1 MEKNKGMIVIFT
13 DIDGVLNPHWKTKW
27 SKSSI
32 QIFNQIC
39 QEYDLKPVISSTW
52 RINHT
57 KEELQKI
64 FDQQGI
70 EVEIYD
76 YTPHIDQADRGLE
89 IKEWLDNNKV
99 DDFIVIDDVTRNI
112 EPHIHKNVIKVR
124 NWVGLTT
131 EEYIEIKKILDSG
144 T

>member
-1 MEKNKGMIVIFT
+1 MRAIFT

-32 QIFNQIC
+32 QIYNQIC
-39 QEYDLKPVISSTW
+39 QEYDLKPVITSTW

-57 KEELQKI
+57 KEQLQKI
-64 FDQQGI
+64 FYEQGI

-76 YTPHIDQADRGLE
+76 YTPHLDQKDRGLE
-89 IKEWLDNNKV
+89 IKEWLNNNKV
-99 DDFIVIDDVTRNI
+99 DNYVVIDDIVHNI
-112 EPHIHKNVIKVR
+112 TPHVDNVIKVR

-131 EEYIEIKKILDSG
+131 EEYIEIKKILDNG
-144 T
+144 NEL

>member
-1 MEKNKGMIVIFT
+1 MRAIFT

-32 QIFNQIC
+32 QIYNQIC
-39 QEYDLKPVISSTW
+39 QEYDLKPVITSTW

-57 KEELQKI
+57 KEQLQKI
-64 FDQQGI
+64 FYEQGI

-76 YTPHIDQADRGLE
+76 YTPHLDQKDRGLE
-89 IKEWLDNNKV
+89 IKEWLSNNKV
-99 DDFIVIDDVTRNI
+99 DNYVVIDDIVHNI
-112 EPHIHKNVIKVR
+112 TPHVDNVIKVR

-131 EEYIEIKKILDSG
+131 EEYIEIKKILDND
-144 T
+144 

>member
-1 MEKNKGMIVIFT
+1 MRAIFT

-32 QIFNQIC
+32 QIYNQIC
-39 QEYDLKPVISSTW
+39 QEYDLKPVITSTW

-57 KEELQKI
+57 KEQLQKI
-64 FDQQGI
+64 FYEQGI

-76 YTPHIDQADRGLE
+76 YTPHLDQKDRGLE
-89 IKEWLDNNKV
+89 IKEWLNNNKV
-99 DDFIVIDDVTRNI
+99 DNYVVIDDIVHNI
-112 EPHIHKNVIKVR
+112 TPHVDNVIKVR

-131 EEYIEIKKILDSG
+131 EEYIEIKKILDND
-144 T
+144 

>member
-1 MEKNKGMIVIFT
+1 MEKEIRVIFT
-13 DIDGVLNPHWKTKW
+13 DLDGVLNPHWKTKW

-32 QIFNQIC
+32 QIYNQIC

-57 KEELQKI
+57 KEQLQKI
-64 FDQQGI
+64 FDDQGI

-76 YTPHIDQADRGLE
+76 YTPHLDQKDRGLE
-89 IKEWLDNNKV
+89 IKEWLSNNKV
-99 DDFIVIDDVTRNI
+99 DNYVVIDDIVHNI
-112 EPHIHKNVIKVR
+112 TPHVDNVIKVR

-131 EEYIEIKKILDSG
+131 EEYIEIKKILDND
-144 T
+144 